1 MQKRKTT
8 RAWRILQKIQTIER
22 AATTSFLKTGS
33 VPKEKLLNRC
43 LKYIEEIQNLPH
55 RTARSKERVL
65 KQAWNIYLKL
75 TELKGPERLDYNATR
90 TVSLETL
97 SEEQIVET
105 RLPNIRTGGL
115 GYAQRRLGAS
125 FGIGS
130 TTTKQPWGN
139 QYWQPERAKKARP
152 MKSSDFWFGRKDE

>member
-22 AATTSFLKTGS
+22 DATTSFLKTGS

-75 TELKGPERLDYNATR
+75 TELAYPTYAPEDSA
-90 TVSLETL
+90 TL
-97 SEEQIVET
+97 SVVWGPLLALGALLRSSLGET
-105 RLPNIRTGGL
+105 SIGSLNGP
-115 GYAQRRLGAS
+115 RRLVL
-125 FGIGS
+125 
-130 TTTKQPWGN
+130 
-139 QYWQPERAKKARP
+139 
-152 MKSSDFWFGRKDE
+152 